1 MGQRLRRV
9 VEGHLPAMAGVSEE
23 GAAAEAEVL
32 TEAEWT
38 DLARVS
44 CAHKKVVR
52 SESCSPNSSGN
63 DKEQCRDFP
72 RGEGKHACLT
82 KCHARLLMSLFV
94 DELAVLVQRFRYSSR
109 AI

>member
-9 VEGHLPAMAGVSEE
+9 VEGHLPALAGVSEE

-63 DKEQCRDFP
+63 DKEQ
-72 RGEGKHACLT
+72 E
-82 KCHARLLMSLFV
+82 SW
-94 DELAVLVQRFRYSSR
+94 
-109 AI
+109 